1 MDMNILSLIQ
11 AQSSTST
18 KGGLSKEAAPSSN
31 SFDDI
36 VKSEQHQPNSLNNPV
51 DGNKIVANDK
61 ILNESIVVAT
71 MMPGQNVASIM
82 ELMADNQH
90 MSIENPIS
98 DLSQQ
103 NVSNMIIASSEIQ
116 DQITLEPKRL
126 DQDQI
131 TLEPKRL
138 DQDPTLASMAGG
150 NYAMPVVANI
160 VTPQS
165 INFEHQIDSSPK
177 VNTIANDNSLLSNF
191 MNSAQEGQA
200 PVVENNLPTGVEF
213 QQEIANVTPLN
224 KMSNKINLA
233 VAQSQSNDRE
243 NITDENTILPPE
255 EAVLSP
261 EITSQPKYY
270 SKNEES
276 MNHKDSNDFDKTLEV
291 TIDDSQKPKYQ
302 EDTSSHVDDNQ
313 AGALA
318 NNNAKIQLP
327 NQEVKLYEAQN
338 NLIAK
343 DYDEVQVTVSSYVKD
358 GNKIN
363 VQLHPAELGKI
374 DIRLELSDKGNHI
387 SIIAD
392 KAQTLEMLQKDARNL
407 EKVLNDV
414 GVGADSST
422 MSFSLSHGNSEKNND
437 PKQSG
442 LTKFFND
449 NKEIIEESTL
459 FVKNNYISTSG
470 IDIRI

>member
-1 MDMNILSLIQ
+1 MNILSLIQ
-11 AQSSTST
+11 AQGSTST

-61 ILNESIVVAT
+61 ILNEPMVVAT

-126 DQDQI
+126 DQD
-131 TLEPKRL
+131 
-138 DQDPTLASMAGG
+138 PTLASMAGG

-177 VNTIANDNSLLSNF
+177 VNNIANDNSLLSNF
-191 MNSAQEGQA
+191 INPVQAEGQAPA

-224 KMSNKINLA
+224 EMSNKINLA
-233 VAQSQSNDRE
+233 VAQSQNNDRE

-276 MNHKDSNDFDKTLEV
+276 MNHRDSNDFDKNLEIS
-291 TIDDSQKPKYQ
+291 IDDSQKPKYQ
-302 EDTSSHVDDNQ
+302 EDTSSHIDDNQ

-327 NQEVKLYEAQN
+327 NQEVKLYEAQS
-338 NLIAK
+338 NLITK